1 MLCCIVT
8 NARAGRVNTEFS
20 VNNILFRIGLVGL
33 CLWLGLSSSGHAQTP
48 DTTRQPPT
56 GRFPVI
62 RQDLPADTI
71 RPDVVEYDTL
81 SADVP
86 AADTI
91 TLSDSANAKI
101 RKIIPKR
108 AALLSLALPGL
119 GQYYNGQI
127 WKMPL
132 IYAGFTTFGILI
144 SKFNGQ
150 YKEYL
155 GAYTEAYSK
164 PGTNPQLKKAV
175 LASLNLE
182 LDLNQLQRGTEFYR
196 RWRDYNYIFTALFW
210 ALNVVDANV
219 TAHLKTFD
227 ISDSLTL
234 RYNPVI
240 IPSTVGMVPGVSVTL
255 SFRK

>member
-1 MLCCIVT
+1 MS
-8 NARAGRVNTEFS
+8 N
-20 VNNILFRIGLVGL
+20 LFLRLGLFGL
-33 CLWLGLSSSGHAQTP
+33 LLWLGLVSPLCAQTP
-48 DTTRQPPT
+48 DTTRPAPT
-56 GRFPVI
+56 GRFPII

-81 SADVP
+81 AADTP
-86 AADTI
+86 AADTVA
-91 TLSDSANAKI
+91 LSDSANARI
-101 RKIIPKR
+101 RKIIPKK

-127 WKMPL
+127 WKIPI

-144 SKFNGQ
+144 SRFNGQ
-150 YKEYL
+150 YVEFL
-155 GAYTEAYSK
+155 NAYTVAYNK
-164 PGTNPQLKKAV
+164 PGTNPQLKKALV
-175 LASLNLE
+175 ASRNLE
-182 LDLNQLQRGTEFYR
+182 YDLNQLQRGTEFYR

-234 RYNPVI
+234 RYHPVI
-240 IPSTVGMVPGVSVTL
+240 IPATVGMVPGVSLTL

>member
-1 MLCCIVT
+1 M
-8 NARAGRVNTEFS
+8 NA
-20 VNNILFRIGLVGL
+20 LFLRLSLIGLF
-33 CLWLGLSSSGHAQTP
+33 LWLAVMTTSHAQTA
-48 DTTRQPPT
+48 DTSRPAPV

-81 SADVP
+81 SADTPV
-86 AADTI
+86 DTVS
-91 TLSDSANAKI
+91 LSDSANAKI

-127 WKMPL
+127 WKIPL

-144 SKFNGQ
+144 SKFNGD
-150 YKEYL
+150 YVEFL
-155 GAYTEAYSK
+155 SAYEVAYSK
-164 PGTNPQLKKAV
+164 PGTNPVLKKAV
-175 LASLNLE
+175 VASRNLE

-234 RYNPVI
+234 RYNPVV
-240 IPSTVGMVPGVSVTL
+240 IPSTVGMVPGISLTL

>member
-1 MLCCIVT
+1 M
-8 NARAGRVNTEFS
+8 
-20 VNNILFRIGLVGL
+20 
-33 CLWLGLSSSGHAQTP
+33 
-48 DTTRQPPT
+48 
-56 GRFPVI
+56 I

-81 SADVP
+81 SADTPVP
-86 AADTI
+86 DTL

-108 AALLSLALPGL
+108 AALLSLMLPGA

-127 WKMPL
+127 WKIPV

-144 SKFNGQ
+144 GRFNGQ
-150 YKEYL
+150 YVEFL
-155 GAYTEAYSK
+155 NAYTQAYK
-164 PGTNPQLKKAV
+164 QPGTDPRAKKAYV
-175 LASLNLE
+175 SSLDRD

-210 ALNVVDANV
+210 TLNIVDANV

-240 IPSTVGMVPGVSVTL
+240 IPSSVGMVPGISL
-255 SFRK
+255 RLAFRK

>member
-1 MLCCIVT
+1 MNHLFL
-8 NARAGRVNTEFS
+8 RV
-20 VNNILFRIGLVGL
+20 GLLGL
-33 CLWLGLSSSGHAQTP
+33 CLWLTLACLYAQTP
-48 DTTRQPPT
+48 DTTRKPT
-56 GRFPVI
+56 PGRFPVI

-81 SADVP
+81 SAEAP
-86 AADTI
+86 GPDTL

-108 AALLSLALPGL
+108 AALLSLMLPGA

-127 WKMPL
+127 WKIPV

-144 SKFNGQ
+144 GRFNTQ
-150 YKEYL
+150 YVELYN
-155 GAYTEAYSK
+155 AYQIAYYQ
-164 PGTNPQLKKAV
+164 PGTDSRAKKAYV
-175 LASLNLE
+175 ASLDRD
-182 LDLNQLQRGTEFYR
+182 LDLDQLQRGTEFYR

-234 RYNPVI
+234 RCNPII
-240 IPSTVGMVPGVSVTL
+240 IPSSVGMMPGLSVRL
-255 SFRK
+255 AFRK

>member
-1 MLCCIVT
+1 MC
-8 NARAGRVNTEFS
+8 
-20 VNNILFRIGLVGL
+20 
-33 CLWLGLSSSGHAQTP
+33 AQTP
-48 DTTRQPPT
+48 DTTRPSPV

-62 RQDLPADTI
+62 RQDLSADTI
-71 RPDVVEYDTL
+71 RPTVVEYDTL
-81 SADVP
+81 SADAP
-86 AADTI
+86 GPDTL

-101 RKIIPKR
+101 RKIVPKR
-108 AALLSLALPGL
+108 AALLSLMLPGA

-127 WKMPL
+127 WKIPV
-132 IYAGFTTFGILI
+132 IYAGFTTFGVLI
-144 SKFNGQ
+144 GRFNGQ
-150 YKEYL
+150 YVEFIN
-155 GAYTEAYSK
+155 AYTVAYK
-164 PGTNPQLKKAV
+164 QPGNDARAKKAYV
-175 LASLNLE
+175 ASLNRD
-182 LDLNQLQRGTEFYR
+182 LDLDQLQRGTDFYR

-240 IPSTVGMVPGVSVTL
+240 IPSTVGMVPGVSLTL

>member
-1 MLCCIVT
+1 
-8 NARAGRVNTEFS
+8 VNH
-20 VNNILFRIGLVGL
+20 LFLRFGLFGL
-33 CLWLGLSSSGHAQTP
+33 CLWLSLHLPTCAQTP
-48 DTTRQPPT
+48 DTTRPSPV

-71 RPDVVEYDTL
+71 RPNVVEYDTL
-81 SADVP
+81 SADAP
-86 AADTI
+86 GPDTL

-101 RKIIPKR
+101 RKIVPKR
-108 AALLSLALPGL
+108 AALLSLMLPGA

-127 WKMPL
+127 WKIPV

-144 SKFNGQ
+144 SRFNGQ
-150 YKEYL
+150 YVEFL
-155 GAYTEAYSK
+155 NAYTEAYK
-164 PGTNPQLKKAV
+164 QPGTNPQLKKAV
-175 LASLNLE
+175 LASRNLE

-234 RYNPVI
+234 RYNPTI
-240 IPSTVGMVPGVSVTL
+240 IPSTAGMVPGISVRL
-255 SFRK
+255 AFRK